1 MDPRLYFLTLG
12 NVVIGTGTMVMS
24 GILTPVAA
32 DLGIS
37 VSAAGQVT
45 TAYALAFALGA
56 PIIASLTGGFDRS
69 RVLALS
75 LLGFALS
82 GLISAMAPNYTVLML
97 ARVLGGLSA
106 AAFSPTAVAVAA
118 SLVPPAQRGRAIALV
133 FGGMTIA
140 SVLGVPLGTWV
151 GLAFGWREMLI
162 GLSLLSLGAV
172 VALWFGVPRGLFLP
186 GATLSRWGLALRDPA
201 VGMLLGVTAFQIG
214 GSFVLFAFFGP
225 YLAEVTGVS
234 RDGIATI
241 LFVFGFA
248 SLVGNFGA
256 GWAVDRLGAARVTHG
271 AILLTAISL
280 LALMGTAGA
289 PVAAGLA
296 ITLWGASV
304 FGINTAQ
311 QARLVEVAPDLA
323 TVVLP
328 ANSSVLFAG
337 QALGAALGGL
347 MLGWGSLSALPLA
360 GAGVVLIALVLSMLA
375 TRFGRPATP

>member
-1 MDPRLYFLTLG
+1 MDSRLYFLTLG
-12 NVVIGTGTMVMS
+12 NVAIGTGTMVMS
-24 GILTPVAA
+24 GILTPVAD
-32 DLGIS
+32 DLGVS

-45 TAYALAFALGA
+45 TVYAMAFALGA
-56 PIIASLTGGFDRS
+56 PVVAALTGGFDRS
-69 RVLALS
+69 RVLALA
-75 LLGFALS
+75 LLAFAVS
-82 GLISAMAPNYTVLML
+82 GLMSALAPNYATLMA
-97 ARVLGGLSA
+97 ARVLGGLSG

-118 SLVPPAQRGRAIALV
+118 SLVAPAQRGRAIALV

-151 GLAFGWREMLI
+151 GLTFGWREMLI
-162 GLSLLSLGAV
+162 GLSLLSLGAA
-172 VALWFGVPRGLFLP
+172 VALWFGVPRGLYLP
-186 GATLSRWGLALRDPA
+186 AATLSRWGLALRDPV

-225 YLAEVTGVS
+225 YLAEVTGLS
-234 RDGIATI
+234 RDGIASM

-256 GWAVDRLGAARVTHG
+256 GWAVDRWGAARVAHG
-271 AILLTAISL
+271 AIFLTVISL
-280 LALMGTAGA
+280 VALMGTAGA
-289 PVAAGLA
+289 PLAAGLA
-296 ITLWGASV
+296 ITLWGATV

-311 QARLVEVAPDLA
+311 QARLVEAAPELA

-347 MLGWGSLSALPLA
+347 MLGWGSMSALPLA
-360 GAGVVLIALVLSMLA
+360 GAGVVLVALALSVLA
-375 TRFGRPATP
+375 TRVGPPVVP